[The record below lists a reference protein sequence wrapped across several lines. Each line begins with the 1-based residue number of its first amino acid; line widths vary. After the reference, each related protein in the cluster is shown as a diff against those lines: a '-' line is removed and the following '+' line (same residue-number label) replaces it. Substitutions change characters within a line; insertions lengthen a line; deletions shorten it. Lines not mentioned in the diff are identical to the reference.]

1 MRRAFV
7 SAGTVTAILIASAAG
22 LIANKRQVISS
33 HWRDRDVVIDG
44 DNGEWPGPLTPV
56 EENHPLLTAAIN
68 DGQNLY
74 VLLSTSDTTER
85 RQILRQGLIVWF
97 DPSGGDKKHFG
108 LKYPVGVPPEE
119 GQRRGGYG
127 RGSGG
132 WGHSQGGSSS
142 GDPSA
147 GDGQQSRP
155 AEPEPVDRLEIYG
168 PQKDDAH
175 SFVTESAPG
184 IAVKIGSVEGYL
196 VYELKVP
203 LTKTA
208 ETPYAIEAKP
218 GASIG
223 FGIETPKLEQPAGE
237 GRGGMGGFG
246 GMGGGMGGR
255 GGGGMGGHGGGGGGR
270 GGGGERGGEAP
281 KALKTWAVIQ
291 LAKAAS
297 TSQ

>member
-1 MRRAFV
+1 
-7 SAGTVTAILIASAAG
+7 
-22 LIANKRQVISS
+22 
-33 HWRDRDVVIDG
+33 
-44 DNGEWPGPLTPV
+44 
-56 EENHPLLTAAIN
+56 
-68 DGQNLY
+68 
-74 VLLSTSDTTER
+74 
-85 RQILRQGLIVWF
+85 LIVWF
-97 DPSGGDKKHFG
+97 DPSGGHKKHFG

-127 RGSGG
+127 GGSGG
-132 WGHSQGGSSS
+132 MGRSPGGSNS

-147 GDGQQSRP
+147 GNGGQSRSQ
-155 AEPEPVDRLEIYG
+155 EPEPVDRLEIYG

-184 IAVKIGSVEGYL
+184 IAVKIGAVEGYL

-208 ETPYAIEAKP
+208 DTPYAIEAKP

-237 GRGGMGGFG
+237 RRGGMGGFG

-255 GGGGMGGHGGGGGGR
+255 GGMGGHGGGGGGR
-270 GGGGERGGEAP
+270 GGGERGGFEPP
-281 KALKTWAVIQ
+281 KPLKSWAVIQ
-291 LAKAAS
+291 LAKTAA
-297 TSQ
+297 TNQ

>member
-7 SAGTVTAILIASAAG
+7 SAGAVTAILVASAAG
-22 LIANKRQVISS
+22 LIANKRQVINS

-44 DNGEWPGPLTPV
+44 DNGEWPGPLTPI
-56 EENHPLLTAAIN
+56 EENHPLLMAAIN
-68 DGQNLY
+68 DGQFLY
-74 VLLSTSDTTER
+74 VLLSTADTTSR

-108 LKYPVGVPPEE
+108 LKYPVGVPAEE

-127 RGSGG
+127 HGYGGGGRSPGGSG
-132 WGHSQGGSSS
+132 S

-147 GDGQQSRP
+147 GDGGQSRP
-155 AEPEPVDRLEIYG
+155 QDPEPVDRLEIYG

-208 ETPYAIEAKP
+208 DAPYAIEAKP

-255 GGGGMGGHGGGGGGR
+255 GGMGGHGGGGGGR
-270 GGGGERGGEAP
+270 GGGERGGFEAP
-281 KALKTWAVIQ
+281 KPLKSWAVIQ
-291 LAKAAS
+291 LAKAAA